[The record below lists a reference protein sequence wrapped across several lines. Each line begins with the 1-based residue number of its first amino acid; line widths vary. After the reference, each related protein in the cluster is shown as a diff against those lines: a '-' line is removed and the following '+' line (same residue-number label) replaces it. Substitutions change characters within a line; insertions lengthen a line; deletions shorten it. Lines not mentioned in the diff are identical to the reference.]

1 MPQPVQGLVH
11 KVGRQNHFVVVQEH
25 HHVVAEN
32 GRAGK
37 THVAY
42 GTVPSQRD
50 SLSAHIGGYLAHSI
64 HDERCLAIGDEGH
77 VDRRVLIDDVPYA
90 MRDALGLLLRTYQQH
105 DDARKMTDLLERSQA
120 AIKFGAGGRQVRR
133 MVVRPRRLELGG
145 SACPVTRNDDCRIH
159 AAPSPETHGRTSAH
173 RAVGEGTRRLFR
185 IYYLVVPT

>member
-1 MPQPVQGLVH
+1 M
-11 KVGRQNHFVVVQEH
+11 
-25 HHVVAEN
+25 AEN

-50 SLSAHIGGYLAHSI
+50 SLSAHIGGYPAHSI

-120 AIKFGAGGRQVRR
+120 AIKFGAGADRSDEWSYAPGD
-133 MVVRPRRLELGG
+133 LS
-145 SACPVTRNDDCRIH
+145 SAGPP
-159 AAPSPETHGRTSAH
+159 AQ
-173 RAVGEGTRRLFR
+173 
-185 IYYLVVPT
+185 